1 MMSQTFKL
9 ALTFCLLFG
18 LTGFLPPANAQEG
31 ESQIKVP
38 VVTQNLPPGSIVT
51 DPSFQG
57 IEIHVRGPAAL
68 LATLPDLKLE
78 YILDLSAMKTGIH
91 TVPIHIGQLNLPH
104 DLSVVSIQPPSIQV
118 HLETEARKEVDV
130 TVFFKGTPAPGYFI
144 SKTSTAPSGVL
155 LRGPKHVLDKIKNVS
170 TYPIDVTDVSE
181 SFKKEISLDL
191 SNGLEVLSP
200 KTPILAEISVSEEIL
215 TKIFPDISVKGNDS
229 QHTYEI
235 TPPVITISVKGPA
248 KLLESLSTSPDFNVY
263 VDIKGLDPGVYVR
276 RATLE
281 LPVETT
287 LISATPEIFTVR
299 ITKKP

>member
-1 MMSQTFKL
+1 MSQTLKL
-9 ALTFCLLFG
+9 TLAFLLVFG
-18 LTGFLPPANAQEG
+18 LTGNLLPANAQES
-31 ESQIKVP
+31 ESHIKVP
-38 VVTQNLPPGSIVT
+38 VVIQNLPPGRMVT
-51 DPSFQG
+51 GPSFQG
-57 IEIHVRGPAAL
+57 IELRVRGPAAL

-91 TVPIHIGQLNLPH
+91 TVRIHIGQLNLPH
-104 DLSVVSIQPPSIQV
+104 DLSVMSIQPQSMQV
-118 HLETEARKEVDV
+118 HLEIEARKEVDV

-144 SKTSTAPSGVL
+144 SKTSTAPRGVL
-155 LRGPKHVLDKIKNVS
+155 LRGPKHVLDKVKNVS
-170 TYPIDVTDVSE
+170 THPIDVTDVSE

-200 KTPILAEISVSEEIL
+200 KTPILAEITVSEEIL
-215 TKIFPDISVKGNDS
+215 TKLFPDITVQGNDS
-229 QHTYEI
+229 KHTYEI
-235 TPPVITISVKGPA
+235 TPPVITIIVKGPA

-287 LISATPEIFTVR
+287 LISAAPEIFTVS